1 MPSKRRRGARS
12 RGPLSEARKKQAAE
26 TRTRA
31 LHAASLARRG
41 LSLTKAA
48 RRAKTTIATV
58 KRYAGTTIE
67 KTTTGR
73 YSAKRFDRM
82 KRPMKVPTEW
92 GTIVLDVRDSRKA
105 SELAR
110 YWNEVHNYLRT
121 GIDTRL
127 RRFSGKG
134 ITVVGEF
141 YEYLTDLRELD
152 RQARAGEIQFTDIYE
167 PTV

>member
-1 MPSKRRRGARS
+1 MPSKS
-12 RGPLSEARKKQAAE
+12 RKRKTSHRPVSEGRKKQAAE

-31 LHAASLARRG
+31 LHAVSLARRG

-48 RRAKTTIATV
+48 KRAKTTIATV
-58 KRYAGTTIE
+58 KRYAGTTVE
-67 KTTTGR
+67 KTPSGR
-73 YSAKRFDRM
+73 YAAKRFDRM

-92 GTIVLDVRDSRKA
+92 GTVVLDVRDSRKA

-110 YWNEVHNYLRT
+110 YWNRVHHYLRT
-121 GIDTRL
+121 GIDTPL

-134 ITVVGEF
+134 IRVDGEF
-141 YEYLTDLRELD
+141 YEYLTDLETLD
-152 RQARAGEIQFTDIYE
+152 RQAHAGEIQFEDIYE